1 MNPSLHRFL
10 LVALL
15 SSSFTFAAES
25 WTNLDGQKME
35 AEFIARKGDYVSFK
49 KTDGSRYLYPYEKL
63 TPADKARVDALAS
76 GLPAPQPEADA
87 APATGSAKPAPAAE
101 EPAAAAESKFARQL
115 AGKLVAIKGKS
126 LSPVSAARL
135 SGTKFYAIYYSAHW
149 CPPCRAF
156 TPELVDAYKK
166 IKARRPEFEL
176 IFVSSD
182 NNEDAM
188 KDYMQ
193 ETGMPWPALRYSDA
207 RSKRFLQRPGHE
219 RGIPNLVF
227 VDANGKDIF
236 TTYTS
241 DGDYQGPGK
250 VLSDINRHFKL

>member
-1 MNPSLHRFL
+1 MNRSLHRL
-10 LVALL
+10 LLIALL

-49 KTDGSRYLYPYEKL
+49 KNDGSRYLYPYEKL
-63 TPADKARVDALAS
+63 TSADKARVDALAS
-76 GLPAPQPEADA
+76 GLPAPQPETDA
-87 APATGSAKPAPAAE
+87 AKPAPAAE
-101 EPAAAAESKFARQL
+101 EPAPAAESQFARQL
-115 AGKLVAIKGKS
+115 AGKLVAIRGKS

-182 NNEDAM
+182 KNEDAM
-188 KDYMQ
+188 KDYML
-193 ETGMPWPALRYSDA
+193 EAGMPWPALRYADA
-207 RSKRFLQRPGHE
+207 RSGRFLPRPGHE

-227 VDANGKDIF
+227 VDANGKDIATTF
-236 TTYTS
+236 TA

-250 VLSDINRHFKL
+250 VLRDINRHFKL